1 MVAARAR
8 GLSMI
13 ELLAG
18 LVILSVL
25 VSLAAPSFSRML
37 AEQRLRQAG
46 SELRISLATARSEA
60 VKRNEAVSLVASDE
74 GWSSG
79 WCVEPAVS
87 GACTNQPIQEFT
99 LPSDL
104 ITLGR
109 GDDVGGNVIE
119 FNSWGRV
126 ADTAD
131 CPQLSLSTMAG
142 SSACNLCLIV
152 TKDGRVESHSGSC
165 TSECDVANEEMSWA
179 GSCS

>member
-1 MVAARAR
+1 
-8 GLSMI
+8 LI

-60 VKRNEAVSLVASDE
+60 VKRNEAVSLVAYDG

-87 GACTNQPIQEFT
+87 GACTGQPIQEFT

-109 GDDVGGNVIE
+109 GDDVGGDVIE

-126 ADTAD
+126 ADAAD

-142 SSACNLCLIV
+142 NSTCNLCLIV
-152 TKDGRVESHSGSC
+152 TKDGRVESHSGTC
-165 TSECDVANEEMSWA
+165 TSACDVSNEGMSWA

>member
-1 MVAARAR
+1 MVAARSS
-8 GLSMI
+8 GLSLI

-60 VKRNEAVSLVASDE
+60 VKRNQAVSLVAYDE

-79 WCVEPAVS
+79 WCVAVS

-109 GDDVGGNVIE
+109 GDDVGGNVIA

-142 SSACNLCLIV
+142 SSTCNLCLIV

-165 TSECDVANEEMSWA
+165 TSECDVANDEMSWA

>member
-1 MVAARAR
+1 MVAARSS
-8 GLSMI
+8 GLSLI

-60 VKRNEAVSLVASDE
+60 VKRNEAVSLVAYDG

-87 GACTNQPIQEFT
+87 GACTGQPIQEFT

-109 GDDVGGNVIE
+109 GDDVGGDVIE

-126 ADTAD
+126 ADAAD

-142 SSACNLCLIV
+142 TSTCNLCLIV
-152 TKDGRVESHSGSC
+152 TKDGRVESHSGTC
-165 TSECDVANEEMSWA
+165 TSACDVSNEGMSWA